1 MMELRPYQKDFI
13 KKILAA
19 FRTGKKKIC
28 VVAPCGSGKTV
39 LFAGMAAASQR
50 GGKTVW
56 FLVHRK
62 ELLDQTVNTFKRFG
76 IELKTIHIGMVATV
90 ANHLADYP
98 EPDMIIFDEC
108 HFSAARTWQ
117 RIAEAYPD
125 CWYIGLT
132 ATPCRL
138 DGKPLKDIYDT
149 MVQGVTAKQLVSQGY
164 LSPYKYYA
172 PSVADLSALKRKGK
186 DFDGK
191 QAEELLSTRAVFGD
205 VIKHYRKYA
214 DGLQAICY
222 CSSVAHS
229 EKMAEQFC
237 KSGINAVHFDGNT
250 PKKRRD
256 EIIGQFRK
264 GEIKILCNVD
274 LISVGFDCP
283 DCECCILL
291 RPTMSLALYIQQS
304 MRCMR
309 PKDGKT
315 AVILDHVNNYTRFGL
330 PDDDREWSLDSV
342 PKKKSDY
349 GKDGKLLIR
358 QCPMCF
364 GTYKVGSGGK
374 CPYCGEPEKLTVQE
388 IKNIKQIELEEVK
401 ESQRKKAEETVK
413 QIIDPNDCRSM
424 AELVAFAK
432 KKGYKPQWAYFKGKE
447 RGWVK

>member
-1 MMELRPYQKDFI
+1 MIEFRPYQKDFI
-13 KKILAA
+13 QKILAEL
-19 FRTGKKKIC
+19 KKGRKRIC

-39 LFAGMAAASQR
+39 LFAGMAEASQNNK
-50 GGKTVW
+50 KTVW

-62 ELLDQTVNTFKRFG
+62 ELLDQTVNTFKSFD

-90 ANHLADYP
+90 ANHLSDYP

-108 HFSAARTWQ
+108 HFSVARTWQ
-117 RIAEAYPD
+117 KIGEAYPD

-138 DGKPLKDIYDT
+138 DGKPLKDTYDT
-149 MVQGVTAKQLVSQGY
+149 MVQGVTAKQLISQGY
-164 LSPYKYYA
+164 LSPYRYYA
-172 PSVADLSALKRKGK
+172 PSVADLSSLKRKGS
-186 DFDGK
+186 DFDSK
-191 QAEELLSTRAVFGD
+191 QIEELLSTRAVFGD

-229 EKMAEQFC
+229 ENMAAQFC
-237 KSGINAVHFDGNT
+237 KAGINAVHFDGNT
-250 PKKRRD
+250 PKKRRG
-256 EIIGQFRK
+256 EIIEQFRK

-291 RPTMSLALYIQQS
+291 RPTMSLALYIQQA

-309 PKDGKT
+309 PKKGKT

-330 PDDDREWSLDSV
+330 PDDEREWSLDSV
-342 PKKKSDY
+342 PKKKSDF
-349 GKDGKLLIR
+349 GEDGKLLIR
-358 QCPMCF
+358 QCPVCF
-364 GTYKVGSGGK
+364 GTYRSGSGGK
-374 CPYCGEPEKLTVQE
+374 CPYCGEAEKLTAQE
-388 IKNIKQIELEEVK
+388 IKNIKQIELEEIK
-401 ESQRKKAEETVK
+401 ESQRRKAEENVK
-413 QIIDPNDCRSM
+413 QINNPNDCRSM

-432 KKGYKPQWAYFKGKE
+432 KKGYKPQWAYFKGRE